1 MLQNGTAPYFTSQIR
16 ALYRSTLVEQSFEFA
31 QEFLEVTKGTFK
43 ATVLVETI
51 TASFQLDEIILS

>member
-1 MLQNGTAPYFTSQIR
+1 MLQNGTAPYFLPPKIR

-31 QEFLEVTKGTFK
+31 QEFLEVPKGTFK

-51 TASFQLDEIILS
+51 TASFQR